1 MILIK
6 ISPIRKSGSV
16 EKKKKGVD
24 VAVFD
29 GLPRAFF
36 LNVAVKGLLGHER
49 PAEDQSH
56 AGEVDPQG
64 PSSTGKDLGP
74 VGRLRL
80 LGDGQPLEGVR
91 LKGAH
96 GGAHGRHQRE
106 LAALGDVAEGDTGD
120 DGRHDFCCVFF
131 FEEGRVV
138 CRCRVTERKVAGIQE
153 DGVVMFLKGT
163 DGRCCVI
170 LCGDAGEGELVTR
183 EACSATLFL
192 YLPGT
197 SLNDHGL
204 APAGGG
210 LIPERPLPFPTS
222 GGFPRAWHALMA
234 RWMAGAGRLRGA
246 GLADRKSVV

>member
-1 MILIK
+1 M
-6 ISPIRKSGSV
+6 
-16 EKKKKGVD
+16 
-24 VAVFD
+24 
-29 GLPRAFF
+29 
-36 LNVAVKGLLGHER
+36 
-49 PAEDQSH
+49 
-56 AGEVDPQG
+56 
-64 PSSTGKDLGP
+64 
-74 VGRLRL
+74 
-80 LGDGQPLEGVR
+80 R

-204 APAGGG
+204 APAGG
-210 LIPERPLPFPTS
+210 
-222 GGFPRAWHALMA
+222 ALFRKDPYLSLQA
-234 RWMAGAGRLRGA
+234 AGSREHGTPSWPDGWLE
-246 GLADRKSVV
+246 LADYGARVWHGTQKRVQIDDSCRRMG